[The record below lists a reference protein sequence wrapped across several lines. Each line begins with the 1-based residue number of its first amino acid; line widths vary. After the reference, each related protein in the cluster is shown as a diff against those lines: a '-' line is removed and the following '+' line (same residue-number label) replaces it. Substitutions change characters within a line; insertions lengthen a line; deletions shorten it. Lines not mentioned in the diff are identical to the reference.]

1 MGYNSAKSSLS
12 VVASGIKKINVA
24 RAFYA
29 SKSENLSFNF
39 RRKRISRGFYYI
51 YLAVVRENDGK
62 CIQICFLFKCL
73 FYGVDSEDQNSNATT
88 KWCSSIFEPKNGLLP
103 KRSYVELVRDV
114 SEQ

>member
-1 MGYNSAKSSLS
+1 MYLQVNMVFEVTKEWELGYNSAKSSLF

-51 YLAVVRENDGK
+51 NITVVRENDGK

-73 FYGVDSEDQNSNATT
+73 FYGVALEKKVLTIS
-88 KWCSSIFEPKNGLLP
+88 C
-103 KRSYVELVRDV
+103 Y
-114 SEQ
+114 